1 MPDTIRYRTLGHSLA
16 LICKVLLLLSVCTSF
31 PASSQNSDNKEGLFE
46 EYFSKQIE
54 KHQQFGLHRRS
65 IQLSNEESRQV
76 VILIHGLD
84 DPGKVWMNLEPVLV
98 AQGYDVWVFEY
109 PDDQAIHKSADL
121 LNREMKQHRL
131 QLGDQ
136 VEIIAHSMGG
146 LVSREMLT
154 HPDFQSGSVIQRPAV
169 HQLIMV
175 GTPNHGSHLAR
186 FRLFSEIRDQL
197 FSESFHWLGGLIDGD
212 GQAGKDL
219 IPDSHF
225 LQQLNARK
233 RPYNTEYIVIAGV
246 LSSEELK
253 DLSLHLKPH
262 INLNER
268 VQALYRDLMDSIGDG
283 VVPIESAKLAD
294 ARFYQITGTHLSIIR
309 NIFKSSQRVP
319 PAIPLIIN
327 ILDEEIII
335 QARQGKAIQ
344 TRIRGSGL

>member
-1 MPDTIRYRTLGHSLA
+1 MIVGNEKSSMFLL
-16 LICKVLLLLSVCTSF
+16 LFKVLLFLSF
-31 PASSQNSDNKEGLFE
+31 IIPLPAIAQESDSNNGVLE
-46 EYFSKQIE
+46 EYLSRQVE
-54 KHQQFGLHRRS
+54 RHQQQFGLHRRS
-65 IQLSNEESRQV
+65 FGLSSGETHKK

-84 DPGKVWMNLEPVLV
+84 DPGKVWMNLEPALL

-131 QLGDQ
+131 QLGEQ
-136 VEIIAHSMGG
+136 VQIVAHSMGG

-154 HPDFQSGSVIQRPAV
+154 HPDFQSEAAIQRPAV

-197 FSESFHWLGGLIDGD
+197 FSDKFHWLGGLIDGD

-219 IPDSHF
+219 IPGSDF
-225 LQQLNARK
+225 LQQLNTRK

-253 DLSLHLKPH
+253 DLSLHFKPLK
-262 INLNER
+262 NLNEQA
-268 VQALYRDLMDSIGDG
+268 QALYSDVMVSIGDG
-283 VVPIESAKLAD
+283 MVSIESARLAD

-309 NIFKSSQRVP
+309 NIFMDSQRVP
-319 PAIPLIIN
+319 PAIPVIKE
-327 ILDEEIII
+327 ILGEELL
-335 QARQGKAIQ
+335 IQ
-344 TRIRGSGL
+344 TIRILK